1 MFQTELLKF
10 SSFPLICSQI
20 TGPWLKASNHC
31 GKKIYN
37 QPTLGH
43 LGQNSGVHPGQNPS
57 TALGGSKRGIGQ
69 YREVHDLRN
78 PPALISGLPS
88 RTLPNRL
95 CKNLR
100 ENLYQRKIKQNNKGF
115 NIWNVKY
122 FTIYSLSWELCR
134 FPPTLNCCCMSR
146 AINV

>member
-1 MFQTELLKF
+1 MFKTELLEKF

-78 PPALISGLPS
+78 PPASISGLPS

-134 FPPTLNCCCMSR
+134 FPPHWIAVVCLGQ
-146 AINV
+146 

>member
-1 MFQTELLKF
+1 MPCVLSNYGFVLVMDFQALSHKKKKPFARIMLSF
-10 SSFPLICSQI
+10 CFVSGIVCSASSCSQI

-57 TALGGSKRGIGQ
+57 TALGGSKRGQGQ

-115 NIWNVKY
+115 NI
-122 FTIYSLSWELCR
+122 
-134 FPPTLNCCCMSR
+134 
-146 AINV
+146 

>member
-43 LGQNSGVHPGQNPS
+43 LGQNSGVHPGQNLS
-57 TALGGSKRGIGQ
+57 TAPGGSKRGQGQ
-69 YREVHDLRN
+69 YQEVHDLRN
-78 PPALISGLPS
+78 PPASISGLLS

-122 FTIYSLSWELCR
+122 FTIYIHCPGNCVD
-134 FPPTLNCCCMSR
+134 FPPHWIAVVCLGQ
-146 AINV
+146 